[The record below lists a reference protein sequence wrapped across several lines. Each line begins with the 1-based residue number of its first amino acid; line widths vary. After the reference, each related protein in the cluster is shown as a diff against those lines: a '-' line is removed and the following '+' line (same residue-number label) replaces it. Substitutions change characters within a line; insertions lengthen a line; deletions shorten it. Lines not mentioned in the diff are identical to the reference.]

1 MHLMDLIVEPDGVT
15 LSHTK
20 VWSNIAY
27 LAGTYKFITAD
38 VNADI
43 WLIYLGVV
51 GSAQVASKY
60 LSLKYKGGSINDN
73 KEIQ

>member
-1 MHLMDLIVEPDGVT
+1 MKLKDLITEPNGET

-27 LAGTYKFITAD
+27 AAGTWKFITSD

-43 WLIYLGVV
+43 WLIFLGVV

-60 LSLKYKGGSINDN
+60 LSLKYKGGADVSTTRD
-73 KEIQ
+73 

>member
-1 MHLMDLIVEPDGVT
+1 MKLSDLVTETDRVT

-20 VWSNIAY
+20 IWSNIAY
-27 LAGTYKFITAD
+27 LAGTWKFLTSD
-38 VNADI
+38 VNSDI

-60 LSLKYKGGSINDN
+60 LSLKYKGGNNEN
-73 KEIQ
+73 K

>member
-1 MHLMDLIVEPDGVT
+1 MKITDLITESDNDT

-20 VWSNIAY
+20 IWANIAY
-27 LAGTYKFITAD
+27 FAGTYKFITAD

-60 LSLKYKGGSINDN
+60 LSLRYQGAKNVDTTRD
-73 KEIQ
+73 

>member
-1 MHLMDLIVEPDGVT
+1 MKMLNLITDAGGKV

-27 LAGTYKFITAD
+27 AAGTYKFITTD

-43 WLIYLGVV
+43 WLIFLGVV

-60 LSLKYKGGSINDN
+60 LSLKYKGGSDV
-73 KEIQ
+73 QAQ

>member
-1 MHLMDLIVEPDGVT
+1 MKISDIVADANGKT

-20 VWSNIAY
+20 IWSNIAY
-27 LAGTYKFITAD
+27 LAGTYKFITTD
-38 VNADI
+38 VNGDI

-60 LSLKYKGGSINDN
+60 LSLKYKGGNND
-73 KEIQ
+73 